1 MKKGVVLLVTLFF
14 IMAITILIL
23 ANLSDTKNYLDKKS
37 LKFTKIQMLYYVNNI
52 KNEILKEIKNISGD
66 NLNRYYNMNFFYD
79 IENIKINIKL
89 QEYNKYNINLFR
101 SKDEKDYFYL
111 SEFLKS
117 YEIYDIYAFKS
128 ILNEFDSIKS
138 NKQLNEVFRK
148 LEQEIYPSNS
158 LSDVKNYIG
167 FIKFDKKTFF
177 SAPPDKDLLV
187 ELFIEVEY
195 EDNIMNAYYILKKN
209 TQGVEYFEY
218 SFK

>member
-23 ANLSDTKNYLDKKS
+23 ANLSDTKNYLDKRS

-158 LSDVKNYIG
+158 LSEVKNYIG
-167 FIKFDKKTFF
+167 FINFDKKTFF

>member
-1 MKKGVVLLVTLFF
+1 
-14 IMAITILIL
+14 MAITILIL

-158 LSDVKNYIG
+158 LSEVKNYIG
-167 FIKFDKKTFF
+167 FINFDKKTFF

>member
-1 MKKGVVLLVTLFF
+1 M
-14 IMAITILIL
+14 
-23 ANLSDTKNYLDKKS
+23 
-37 LKFTKIQMLYYVNNI
+37 
-52 KNEILKEIKNISGD
+52 
-66 NLNRYYNMNFFYD
+66 
-79 IENIKINIKL
+79 
-89 QEYNKYNINLFR
+89 
-101 SKDEKDYFYL
+101 

-158 LSDVKNYIG
+158 LSEVKNYIG

>member
-158 LSDVKNYIG
+158 LSEVKNYIG
-167 FIKFDKKTFF
+167 FINFDKKTFF

>member
-1 MKKGVVLLVTLFF
+1 MKKGIVLLVTLFF

-158 LSDVKNYIG
+158 LSEVKNYIG
-167 FIKFDKKTFF
+167 FINFDKKTFF

>member
-111 SEFLKS
+111 SEFSKS

-148 LEQEIYPSNS
+148 LE
-158 LSDVKNYIG
+158 
-167 FIKFDKKTFF
+167 
-177 SAPPDKDLLV
+177 
-187 ELFIEVEY
+187 
-195 EDNIMNAYYILKKN
+195 
-209 TQGVEYFEY
+209 
-218 SFK
+218 